1 MDNVFHLR
9 RRTIDYGSYRGGD
22 THGIKRRIFN
32 ESEANSSENIIIRA
46 YNPELL

>member
-22 THGIKRRIFN
+22 TNGKLSGFMMNFGQI
-32 ESEANSSENIIIRA
+32 
-46 YNPELL
+46 PEIT